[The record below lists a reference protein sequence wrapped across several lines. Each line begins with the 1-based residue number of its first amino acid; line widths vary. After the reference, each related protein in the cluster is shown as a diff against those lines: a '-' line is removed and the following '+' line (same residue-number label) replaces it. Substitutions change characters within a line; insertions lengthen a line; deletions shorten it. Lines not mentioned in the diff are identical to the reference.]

1 MEENDKKDDLKVA
14 LVEQMMTLM
23 TAAFGLIAALAWND
37 AIQNLFKTVFGEQS
51 GLIAKFAYAGGV
63 TVLVLIITMRAS
75 RLQEK
80 LKDKLKK

>member
-1 MEENDKKDDLKVA
+1 MDENEKKDDLKVA

-37 AIQNLFKTVFGEQS
+37 AIQTLFKTIFGEQS

-63 TVLVLIITMRAS
+63 SVLVVFITMRAS

-80 LKDKLKK
+80 LKDRLKK